1 MNISVS
7 DHISTDIY
15 QYHGLTFCKIII
27 LSKFEIN
34 FPRFTYKF
42 FTMKKGISAIFV
54 LIMLFGFQ
62 LEAIGIQ
69 SINTLPSEPGS
80 IEATIRSTQQEDTT
94 SLVNTTDTISPAEN
108 DTIDRTLVDTLS
120 QDSLVLDTLIQDT
133 LIQDTL
139 VKKFLGD
146 TLKKIIQGD
155 TTYILI
161 QDTLPEP
168 KIDTLILRDTL
179 IVRDTLEKK
188 LPDSL
193 TYFMFKPET
202 KLDSAVAYWNQYALK
217 DSASTLTDS
226 IKNKI
231 EKFLFYAKAH
241 PVDTTKEFIEEYL
254 KTDTTFNFYKDS
266 SRLAVND
273 SLYQYLSYLWNT
285 TKKDSIQFT
294 LFNESNDSI
303 DLWLTKDPKDS
314 SRFMLYDSKD
324 YPAGV
329 WIKPRNK
336 NSLRLSFVD
345 DVSIT
350 ETRQQETIREMLPIN
365 MNDYD
370 LVQQEHVDMI
380 FPDWDLD
387 GITNLQFNQGFISSN
402 WARGGESSLSTLW
415 NIRYSA
421 DYTYGNQISWANDLE
436 YKIGILK
443 SGDKKLRKNEDKL
456 EINSK
461 FGSNAINNWY
471 YSALLNFQTQFFTG
485 YNYPNTAEPVSGFLA
500 PAHLVFS
507 IGMDY
512 NPKEKLTILL
522 SPISSKF
529 TMMRDTVKFDQTKFG
544 IPKNEKVK
552 KELGAYLKSI
562 FTLNFNNDIS
572 MENKVNF
579 FINYLEKHETLDID
593 YEITLNMEV
602 TELINTRINTHLIYD
617 KDISPRIQFKENL
630 SVGFS
635 YKF

>member
-1 MNISVS
+1 
-7 DHISTDIY
+7 
-15 QYHGLTFCKIII
+15 
-27 LSKFEIN
+27 
-34 FPRFTYKF
+34 
-42 FTMKKGISAIFV
+42 MKKGIRAFFV
-54 LIMLFGFQ
+54 LLVLVGFQ
-62 LEAIGIQ
+62 QEIIGFHKLKK
-69 SINTLPSEPGS
+69 NLPESGR
-80 IEATIRSTQQEDTT
+80 IETTKNSNQQQDTT
-94 SLVNTTDTISPAEN
+94 RQTNTADTIPSAQK
-108 DTIDRTLVDTLS
+108 DTIDGSIRDT
-120 QDSLVLDTLIQDT
+120 IKQDT
-133 LIQDTL
+133 LDSL
-139 VKKFLGD
+139 R
-146 TLKKIIQGD
+146 
-155 TTYILI
+155 
-161 QDTLPEP
+161 
-168 KIDTLILRDTL
+168 RDTL
-179 IVRDTLEKK
+179 IEKFQQDTTGIQQDTTGILSQDTIPEKPQIDTVLLRDTIIVRDTIEKK

-193 TYFMFKPET
+193 TYFFFKPET
-202 KLDSAVAYWNQYALK
+202 KLDSAVTYWNRYALK

-226 IKNKI
+226 LKNRIK
-231 EKFLFYAKAH
+231 KFLFYAKAH
-241 PVDTTKEFIEEYL
+241 PADTTQQFIEEFL
-254 KTDTTFNFYKDS
+254 KRDTTFNFYKDS
-266 SRLAVND
+266 TRLTVND
-273 SLYQYLSYLWNT
+273 SLYQYLNYLWNT

-294 LFNESNDSI
+294 IFNNSRDSI
-303 DLWLTKDPKDS
+303 DLWLTRDARDS
-314 SRFMLYDSKD
+314 TRFILYDSKD

-336 NSLRLSFVD
+336 NSLRLSFVE

-421 DYTYGNQISWANDLE
+421 NYTYGDQISWANDLE

-461 FGSNAINNWY
+461 FGSNAVNNWY

-485 YNYPNTAEPVSGFLA
+485 YNYPNTEEPISGFLA

-617 KDISPRIQFKENL
+617 KDVSPRIQFKENL
-630 SVGFS
+630 SVGIS